1 MTTFRWLHLTD
12 FHLGMARL
20 ADYWPNIED
29 KFFSDLTQ
37 RLQGSQLDL
46 VLFTGDL
53 VQRGSTEEFEQF
65 ELWLQKL
72 WDHFSSIGQ
81 SPQLIAV
88 PGNHD
93 LQRPKED
100 HSHSLTLTNLWTQ
113 VSVQADFWK
122 SNSERRTFVCDCFM
136 PYQKWWEK
144 TSIPKPSI
152 IRHGLLPGDL
162 AVTLEKEG
170 VRLGILGLNSAFL
183 HLSDVAEESL
193 AVSLQQAH
201 AACRNSGSEV
211 ENPNAED
218 NLTTWTKQHHANL
231 LLSHHPVE
239 WLAQTA
245 RDEFTNNIHQPD
257 YFAAHLFGHR
267 HQSDLGSLSQQ
278 GGAARRRYQGSSLFG
293 LENYGDHQQRLHGYA
308 LGEIQIT
315 SPQQGAIRW
324 QPLKAIRKGDGIYGF
339 ERDSDFHY
347 AAQDWTR
354 DETFL
359 LTHPLQTHANSPSSR
374 QANLNP
380 ELMKSTAISPSAPF
394 VVPYRPKGSGMV
406 GREMALQQVR
416 QQLQEGKPTHIG
428 QTALFQGIGGLG
440 KTQLAIEY
448 AYRYR
453 DDYPN
458 GVFWLTADEDL
469 DAQLTE
475 LAVKAGWT
483 STSSESKDKL
493 AIALHKLR
501 TSSDCLI
508 IFDNL
513 EEYESISRYLPEPN
527 ATPHLLVTSR
537 REQAA
542 FIEVPLELLG
552 DEMAYRLLL
561 QEAGYEPG
569 SSEDKDAARSIVQQL
584 GGLPLALELA
594 GAYLRRR
601 KHCWTSYLG
610 RLQADPLETLS
621 TSQLTSLTRHE
632 ADLYRTLRISE
643 AEIADEPHLRTILD
657 VLTWSATSA
666 MGLPLLAALLE
677 LSPDEL
683 EPALALGVALRL
695 LQQPSDEKRYA
706 LHRLV
711 QQVRRHELPLTELT
725 PDADAVAQRLGS
737 WFEAIKD
744 EFAQLPHFEAE
755 IDHLQCWT
763 TQSQNTTSTVRLL
776 WLQAYPRYHSGDYR
790 GAFDLVEQARQLA
803 VKADLSASPLLANLD
818 NDLASCYA
826 VLGNLQQAVKHAKQA
841 SEQRTQL
848 FGGNHIDVV
857 RSQANLAT
865 FYSESG
871 NNTEALRLGQQA
883 LAMRK
888 KLFATEHP
896 DIANSLNSLAV
907 FYSSA
912 GDKDAALRL
921 GQQALA
927 MRKKLFGAEHPDIAN
942 SLSNLASYHS
952 KLGHTREAL
961 LLCQQALTMLMK
973 LLGKE
978 HPGIAISLSNLAG
991 YYSDLG
997 DNNEA
1002 LQLGEQA
1009 LAMRKI
1015 FLGDEHPDIAIS
1027 LNNLASYLSRS
1038 SNMPEAINQMKAALA
1053 MRRCL
1058 LSESHP
1064 DTISSLSS
1072 LAHLLKQCS
1081 RISEIRPLLDEFK
1094 HTLPTQSPARRQV
1107 QELYGLL
1114 PGFRAVPRLTKP
1126 KNRKRK

>member
-763 TQSQNTTSTVRLL
+763 TQSQNPVSKIRLL
-776 WLQAYPRYHSGDYR
+776 WLQAYPLFHRANYR
-790 GAFDLVEQARQLA
+790 KTLALVEQAMQLA
-803 VKADLSASPLLANLD
+803 VEAKLPPEPLLAHLE
-818 NDLASCYA
+818 NDLASCHYQ
-826 VLGNLQQAVKHAKQA
+826 LGDYQQAIKHSTQA
-841 SEQRTQL
+841 LVLRKQL
-848 FGGNHIDVV
+848 FD
-857 RSQANLAT
+857 
-865 FYSESG
+865 
-871 NNTEALRLGQQA
+871 
-883 LAMRK
+883 
-888 KLFATEHP
+888 TEHP
-896 DIANSLNSLAV
+896 DIARSLANLAAVYSASGNNSKALQLGLESLGIRQKIFGTNHPDVASSLNNLAAL
-907 FYSSA
+907 YLRS
-912 GDKDAALRL
+912 GDKNKALHLCQQGLAIRQKL
-921 GQQALA
+921 FGDEHPDIADSFNNLDGCYSALDNHTEAFHFGQQALA
-927 MRKKLFGAEHPDIAN
+927 MRKKLFGDEHPYIATTLGN
-942 SLSNLASYHS
+942 LATCHSNL
-952 KLGHTREAL
+952 GNNTEAL
-961 LLCQQALTMLMK
+961 H
-973 LLGKE
+973 LG
-978 HPGIAISLSNLAG
+978 
-991 YYSDLG
+991 
-997 DNNEA
+997 
-1002 LQLGEQA
+1002 QQA
-1009 LAMRKI
+1009 LAMRRKL
-1015 FLGDEHPDIAIS
+1015 FGEEHPAIANS
-1027 LNNLASYLSRS
+1027 LHNLATYLDRAGDMS
-1038 SNMPEAINQMKAALA
+1038 EAITQAKAALT
-1053 MRRCL
+1053 MCRRIL
-1058 LSESHP
+1058 GEGHP
-1064 DTISSLSS
+1064 NTVKTLGF
-1072 LAHLLKQCS
+1072 LARMLKRCS
-1081 RISEIRPLLDEFK
+1081 RLTEIKPLLDEFK